1 MTCPLGLKAILQ
13 SLGMSGA
20 FDPSTADFSGMTA
33 ESDLMISD
41 VVHKAFVQVNEE
53 GTEAAAATAVIMMP
67 MCAMIELNPLEMK
80 IDHPFLL
87 VIKDVRS
94 HNMILFIGQVTDP
107 SVS

>member
-20 FDPSTADFSGMTA
+20 FDSSTADFSGMTA

-53 GTEAAAATAVIMMP
+53 GTEAAAATAAIMIP
-67 MCAMIELNPLEMK
+67 MCIELNPLEMK

>member
-53 GTEAAAATAVIMMP
+53 GTEAAAATAGIMS
-67 MCAMIELNPLEMK
+67 MCIELNPLEMK

>member
-1 MTCPLGLKAILQ
+1 
-13 SLGMSGA
+13 
-20 FDPSTADFSGMTA
+20 
-33 ESDLMISD
+33 MI
-41 VVHKAFVQVNEE
+41 
-53 GTEAAAATAVIMMP
+53 P
-67 MCAMIELNPLEMK
+67 MCIELNPLEMK